1 MPMRVLIALVV
12 SSAHTVQLVG
22 RALQMY

>member
-1 MPMRVLIALVV
+1 MRVLIALVV